1 MLERIGGVA
10 LLVAALH
17 FFSCGNDSKAPSP
30 AAPKKANVLLVTI
43 ETLRSDH
50 VGIYGYSRN
59 TTPNLDRLARQG
71 ARFRTAIAQAPCA
84 SGDGATSGAHTAS
97 ACHNPRSVASTA
109 CHCRRSSASCARP
122 PGVRL

>member
-71 ARFRTAIAQAPCA
+71 ARFRTAIAQAPFTLPSIA
-84 SGDGATSGAHTAS
+84 SLMTGLT
-97 ACHNPRSVASTA
+97 
-109 CHCRRSSASCARP
+109 P
-122 PGVRL
+122 PLHGVRNHPATLRPEIETLAERNS